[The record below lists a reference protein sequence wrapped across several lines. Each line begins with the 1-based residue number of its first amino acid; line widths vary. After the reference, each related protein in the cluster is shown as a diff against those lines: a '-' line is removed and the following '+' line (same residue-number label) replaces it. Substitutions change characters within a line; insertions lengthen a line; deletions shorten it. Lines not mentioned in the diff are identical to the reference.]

1 MWFLPTNKDKLNKIN
16 NDQITES
23 IYEKIMSIFKTMLK
37 YQIKYIESIKVKP
50 RIKKRQSNNKFN
62 YRKAIL

>member
-1 MWFLPTNKDKLNKIN
+1 
-16 NDQITES
+16 
-23 IYEKIMSIFKTMLK
+23 MSIFKTMLK

-50 RIKKRQSNNKFN
+50 CIKKRQSNNKFN